1 MSSLRKGHNTMATS
15 VDSLQFAI
23 HLMLVASA
31 GLAGAVHVLGD
42 TPVLF
47 LQVKCIILQVLK
59 GLQYLHERYIIH
71 R

>member
-1 MSSLRKGHNTMATS
+1 MSSLRRGQNTEATS
-15 VDSLQFAI
+15 VDSLQSAI

-31 GLAGAVHVLGD
+31 GLACAVYVLGD

>member
-1 MSSLRKGHNTMATS
+1 MTPAITLWPP
-15 VDSLQFAI
+15 VWIPCSLQST
-23 HLMLVASA
+23 LCWASA